1 MIDVG
6 VWKKCTR
13 NIRDMQKEMRKKLY
27 ARQRRKRR
35 MELSYRI
42 RRMEALREAGL
53 MKEWFNRVRVESRHC
68 N

>member
-1 MIDVG
+1 
-6 VWKKCTR
+6 
-13 NIRDMQKEMRKKLY
+13 MQKEMRKKLY
-27 ARQRRKRR
+27 ARQRRKWW